1 MRRAESPE
9 PLTEREARI
18 LAVLKAQP
26 GKVFSAEE
34 LYERVWEEAPFG
46 AANVVAVHIYHLRRK
61 RKELRIKTVW
71 RRGYKVEE

>member
-1 MRRAESPE
+1 MKRQERSLG
-9 PLTEREARI
+9 LTEREERL

-46 AANVVAVHIYHLRRK
+46 AANVVAVHIYHIRRK
-61 RKELRIKTVW
+61 RKDLRIKTVW
-71 RRGYKVEE
+71 RRGYKLEE